1 MANSNLILS
10 GEIREACLLCVH
22 RRYSVEGA
30 AGLQSQ
36 LEMAAA
42 SFSLE
47 PSNCT
52 VEGSVDGQ
60 TGAHPIGLAQEEQ
73 ARLRGTFNVRRRS

>member
-1 MANSNLILS
+1 M
-10 GEIREACLLCVH
+10 LCVH
-22 RRYSVEGA
+22 GRYLAEGV
-30 AGLQSQ
+30 AGLRSQ

-47 PSNCT
+47 PSNRT
-52 VEGSVDGQ
+52 AEGSVDGQ

-73 ARLRGTFNVRRRS
+73 ARLRGTVNVRRWS

>member
-1 MANSNLILS
+1 M
-10 GEIREACLLCVH
+10 LCVH
-22 RRYSVEGA
+22 GRHLAEGA
-30 AGLQSQ
+30 AGLRSQ

-47 PSNCT
+47 PSNRMA
-52 VEGSVDGQ
+52 VGSVDGY

-73 ARLRGTFNVRRRS
+73 ARLHGTFNVRRRS

>member
-1 MANSNLILS
+1 MRPVSAGEKQIVARAMDRTLFIESIAANSNLILS
-10 GEIREACLLCVH
+10 GEIREACLLCVYGRH
-22 RRYSVEGA
+22 LAEGA

-36 LEMAAA
+36 LEVVAA

-52 VEGSVDGQ
+52 AEGTSSVD
-60 TGAHPIGLAQEEQ
+60 
-73 ARLRGTFNVRRRS
+73 S

>member
-22 RRYSVEGA
+22 ERHLAEGA
-30 AGLQSQ
+30 AGLRSQ
-36 LEMAAA
+36 LEMAVA

-47 PSNCT
+47 PSNRT
-52 VEGSVDGQ
+52 AEGSVDGQ

>member
-1 MANSNLILS
+1 M
-10 GEIREACLLCVH
+10 LCIH
-22 RRYSVEGA
+22 GRHLVEGV
-30 AGLQSQ
+30 AGLRSQ

-52 VEGSVDGQ
+52 AEGSVDGW
-60 TGAHPIGLAQEEQ
+60 TGAHPVGLAQEEQ
-73 ARLRGTFNVRRRS
+73 AGLRGTFNVRRRS